1 MDLNLSLSKI
11 HDKIQMGK
19 TSVFFHLSTKHK
31 VQEKNAV
38 TV

>member
-19 TSVFFHLSTKHK
+19 VFFHLSTKHK